1 MDARTKAI
9 FPFSTENSLFEQI
22 WSKKKKKK
30 RKSNFL
36 GNAIEF
42 EFAEFNGA
50 VIFLKFRP
58 ETPFLGKFGQK
69 SQNCQ
74 YKLKFGT

>member
-30 RKSNFL
+30 RKSKFL
-36 GNAIEF
+36 GYAI
-42 EFAEFNGA
+42 
-50 VIFLKFRP
+50 
-58 ETPFLGKFGQK
+58 
-69 SQNCQ
+69 
-74 YKLKFGT
+74 